1 MCIVKRGKRRAESSR
16 SGGGVVDNLRGG
28 QGNDVL
34 FTGSGATVGTTSI
47 VFGGT
52 GDDKINGGVDADDL
66 RGGRG
71 IDTINGFGGD
81 GDADVLFGGGDSLNG
96 GSGGNDLCDGGGQG
110 GDTVNNCEL
119 P

>member
-1 MCIVKRGKRRAESSR
+1 MCIVKRGKRRAESGR

-81 GDADVLFGGGDSLNG
+81 GDADVLFGEGDSLNG
-96 GSGGNDLCDGGGQG
+96 GSGANDFCDGGGQG

>member
-1 MCIVKRGKRRAESSR
+1 MCIVKRGKRRAESGR

-34 FTGSGATVGTTSI
+34 FAGSGATVGTTSI

-71 IDTINGFGGD
+71 IDTCLLYTSPSPRD
-81 GDADVLFGGGDSLNG
+81 QR
-96 GSGGNDLCDGGGQG
+96 GSRM
-110 GDTVNNCEL
+110 
-119 P
+119 PSSA